1 MKKLKVLLADP
12 RHKTVGAHSYFV
24 PIGIGYIGSNLL
36 KQFKGQIDLKLF
48 VDAEEIFESLENWKP
63 DVIGI
68 SNYIWNPDLSKFICE
83 YAKKINPNVLTV
95 LGGPE
100 FPAGTGATKIEDNEK
115 DKTYSKCF
123 KYLSERPYVDY
134 FAYSD
139 GEISFLEIVKIFI
152 ENNCL
157 TKEMIDKD
165 KPIKGCVSLK
175 KNMKGLH
182 IGDYMPRIGMFGSV
196 KTEGR
201 DVIPSPYTTGLLDK
215 FLDGSFTPAFETS
228 RGCPFLCTFC
238 DQGLDATKITTFS
251 VDRMAEEIEYVAK
264 KLHDLEGTK
273 AIMMFDSNWGIFEKD
288 VKLSHEILKV
298 MDKYDYPQ
306 YIECLTP
313 KSNWNNIIKINDKL
327 KNRVSLSLSMQSLNL
342 ETLDGI
348 KRRNWTKEEYI
359 EYLRKLEEREKI
371 ASCEIIIP
379 LPNETEKTYFDGIK
393 FLMDNGVQTMTYS
406 LMMLCGAELG
416 RDKAIKDYELRDK
429 WRILPKQFGEYRGKK
444 IFEIEQICVGTRT
457 MDYQG
462 YLNCRNYGFIAKLM
476 GLSLLKPIST
486 LTKKIGI
493 SWFDFSIAVKN
504 KINDKNYKGRL
515 KELIDN
521 FCKESHEELFETKE
535 EAMKFYSKDKNYKL
549 LINGDV
555 GENLMQ
561 KYTARGALILDD
573 IISTLFDVIRNDFP
587 HKFNEE
593 TRMVLD
599 SAENWLKNL
608 YLINKINL
616 NNNGSSKKEN
626 DELTMDFDFPAWLQD
641 YKQPLEKFK
650 KNSTYKFSLDL
661 KKINDI
667 RAEID
672 SILLGGKDK
681 NRAFA
686 RFLERRI
693 FDANFF
699 RKEFQKLH

>member
-48 VDAEEIFESLENWKP
+48 IDAEEIFESLENWKP

-68 SNYIWNPDLSKFICE
+68 SNYIWNSDLSKFICE
-83 YAKKINPNVLTV
+83 YAKKINPNVLTI

-123 KYLSERPYVDY
+123 KYLSERPCVDY

-139 GEISFLEIVKIFI
+139 GETSFLEIVKVFI

-165 KPIKGCVSLK
+165 KPIRGCVSLK
-175 KNMKGLH
+175 KDMNGLH
-182 IGDYMPRIGMFGSV
+182 IGDYIPRIGMSGSV
-196 KTEGR
+196 KNEGR

-215 FLDGSFTPAFETS
+215 FLDGSFVPAFETA
-228 RGCPFLCTFC
+228 RGCPFLCTYC
-238 DQGLDATKITTFS
+238 DQGIDATKIATFS
-251 VDRMAEEIEYVAK
+251 VDRIAEEIEYVAK
-264 KLHDLEGTK
+264 KLRDRKGTK
-273 AIMMFDSNWGIFEKD
+273 AIIMTDSNWGIFEKD
-288 VKLSHEILKV
+288 VRLSHKILKV

-306 YIECLTP
+306 YIECITP

-327 KNRVSLSLSMQSLNL
+327 KNRVQLNLSMQSLNL
-342 ETLDGI
+342 ETLDVI
-348 KRRNWTKEEYI
+348 KRRNWTKEKYI
-359 EYLRKLEEREKI
+359 EFLGKLEERGKS
-371 ASCEIIIP
+371 ADSEIIMP
-379 LPNETEKTYFDGIK
+379 LPYETEKTYLDGIK
-393 FLMDNGVQTMTYS
+393 FLMDNGVRTLSYT
-406 LMMLCGAELG
+406 LMMLFGAELG
-416 RDKAIKDYELRDK
+416 RDKALKDYGLKDK
-429 WRILPKQFGEYRGKK
+429 WRILPKSFGEYRGKK
-444 IFEIEQICVGTRT
+444 VFEIERICVGTKT
-457 MDYQG
+457 MDYQT
-462 YLNCRNYGFIAKLM
+462 YLNCRSYSFIAKLM
-476 GLSLLKPIST
+476 GIAFLKPISI

-493 SWFDFSIAVKN
+493 SWFDLSIIVRN
-504 KINDKNYKGRL
+504 KIKDKNYKGRL
-515 KELIDN
+515 KELFN
-521 FCKESHEELFETKE
+521 NYCKESHEELFETKE
-535 EAMKFYSKDKNYKL
+535 EAMKFYSEDKNYKL

-555 GENLMQ
+555 GENLMS
-561 KYTARGALILDD
+561 KYTARGILILDD
-573 IISTLFDVIRNDFP
+573 IISILFDVIRSDFP
-587 HKFNEE
+587 HKLNEE
-593 TRMVLD
+593 TRAALK

-608 YLINKINL
+608 YLIDKIFSDDH
-616 NNNGSSKKEN
+616 GSSKKEN

-641 YKQPLEKFK
+641 HKQPLKKFK
-650 KNSTYKFSLDL
+650 KNSIYKFNLDL
-661 KKINDI
+661 KKINYI
-667 RAEID
+667 QTEID

-686 RFLERRI
+686 RYLERRYSEVS
-693 FDANFF
+693 FF